1 MPSATSDK
9 ITFEHPLNE
18 RMRTLLRLEHLFRQ
32 ANHYLPNADTWS
44 SRSAVGAL
52 LDMVNIFSRADIKAD
67 LIKEL
72 DRQREKLAGISRK
85 PGVDT
90 ERLDII
96 LEELAKSTD
105 GIFAIDGQIGHAMR
119 TNEFLKSILQR
130 SSIPGG
136 SCAFDLPHYH
146 FWLEQPVEFRQTET
160 REWLRTLQPVEVAV
174 TLLLSL
180 IRSSTSPTNEVAS
193 GGFFQCNI
201 DPQAPA
207 QLVRVGLS
215 REIPLFAEISGGKHR
230 FTIRFLE
237 PTEEERPSQTRIDVP
252 FSLNTCIL

>member
-1 MPSATSDK
+1 MSSATPDK

-18 RMRTLLRLEHLFRQ
+18 KMRTLLRLEHLFRQ
-32 ANHYLPNADTWS
+32 VNHYLPNADTWS
-44 SRSAVGAL
+44 SRSAIDAL
-52 LDMVNIFSRADIKAD
+52 LHMVSIFSRADIKAD

-72 DRQREKLAGISRK
+72 DRQREKLARIRQN
-85 PGVDT
+85 PGVDS

-96 LEELAKSTD
+96 LDELAKATD
-105 GIFAIDGQIGHAMR
+105 RIFSINGQIGHAMR

-146 FWLEQPVEFRQTET
+146 FWLQQPIEFRQTET
-160 REWLRTLQPVEVAV
+160 KAWLYTLQPVESAV
-174 TLLLSL
+174 ELLLSL
-180 IRSSTSPTNEVAS
+180 IRSSTSPTDEMAS
-193 GGFFQCNI
+193 GGFFQSNI

-215 REIPLFAEISGGKHR
+215 RDAGLFAEISGGKHR
-230 FTIRFLE
+230 FTVRFLE
-237 PTEEERPSQTRIDVP
+237 PTEVDRPSQTRIDVP

>member
-1 MPSATSDK
+1 MSSATTNK

-18 RMRTLLRLEHLFRQ
+18 KMRTLLRLEHLFCQ
-32 ANHYLPNADTWS
+32 VNHYLPNADTWS
-44 SRSAVGAL
+44 SRSAIDAL
-52 LDMVNIFSRADIKAD
+52 LNMVNIFARADIKAD

-72 DRQREKLAGISRK
+72 DRQREKLAGIRRN
-85 PGVDT
+85 PGVDS

-96 LEELAKSTD
+96 LDELAKATER
-105 GIFAIDGQIGHAMR
+105 IFSIDGQIGHVMR

-160 REWLRTLQPVEVAV
+160 KAWLNTLQPVESAV
-174 TLLLSL
+174 ELLLSL
-180 IRSSTSPTNEVAS
+180 IRSSTSPTKEVANA
-193 GGFFQCNI
+193 GFFQSNI

-207 QLVRVGLS
+207 QLVRVSLS
-215 REIPLFAEISGGKHR
+215 RETRLFAEISGGKHR
-230 FTIRFLE
+230 FSVRFLE
-237 PTEEERPSQTRIDVP
+237 PAEVDRPTQTRMNVP
-252 FSLNTCIL
+252 FFLNTCIL

>member
-1 MPSATSDK
+1 MSSAMSDK

-18 RMRTLLRLEHLFRQ
+18 KMRTLLRLEHLFRQ
-32 ANHYLPNADTWS
+32 VNHYLPNADTWS
-44 SRSAVGAL
+44 SRSAIDAL
-52 LDMVNIFSRADIKAD
+52 LNMVNIFSRADIKAD

-72 DRQREKLAGISRK
+72 DRQREKLAGIRRK

-96 LEELAKSTD
+96 LDNLAKSTD
-105 GIFAIDGQIGHAMR
+105 GIFSINGQIGHAMR

-146 FWLEQPVEFRQTET
+146 FWLEQPVEFRQSET
-160 REWLRTLQPVEVAV
+160 KAWLHTLQPVEVSV
-174 TLLLSL
+174 DLLLSL
-180 IRSSTSPTNEVAS
+180 IRSSTSPTEELAS
-193 GGFFQCNI
+193 KGFFQSNI
-201 DPQAPA
+201 DSQAPA
-207 QLVRVGLS
+207 QLVRVGLP
-215 REIPLFAEISGGKHR
+215 RETRLFAEISGGKHR
-230 FTIRFLE
+230 FTVRFLE
-237 PTEEERPSQTRIDVP
+237 PTEEDRPSQTRTDVL

>member
-1 MPSATSDK
+1 MASATPDK

-18 RMRTLLRLEHLFRQ
+18 KMRTLLRLEHLFRQ
-32 ANHYLPNADTWS
+32 VNHYLPNADTWS
-44 SRSAVGAL
+44 SRSAIDAL

-72 DRQREKLAGISRK
+72 DRQREKLAGIRRN
-85 PGVDT
+85 PGVDA

-96 LEELAKSTD
+96 LEELAKATD
-105 GIFAIDGQIGHAMR
+105 RIFSIDGQIGHVMR

-146 FWLEQPVEFRQTET
+146 FWLEQPIEFRQAET
-160 REWLRTLQPVEVAV
+160 KAWLHTLQPVESAV
-174 TLLLSL
+174 ELLLSL
-180 IRSSTSPTNEVAS
+180 IRNSTSPTDELAS

-207 QLVRVGLS
+207 QLVRVSLP
-215 REIPLFAEISGGKHR
+215 REIQLFAEISGGKHR
-230 FTIRFLE
+230 FTVRFLE
-237 PTEEERPSQTRIDVP
+237 PTEVDRPTQTRVDVP

>member
-1 MPSATSDK
+1 MSSATPDK

-18 RMRTLLRLEHLFRQ
+18 KMRTLLRLEHLFHE
-32 ANHYLPNADTWS
+32 ANHYLPNSDTWS
-44 SRSAVGAL
+44 SRSAIDAL
-52 LDMVNIFSRADIKAD
+52 LNMVNIFSRADIKAD

-72 DRQREKLAGISRK
+72 DRQREKLASIRRK

-96 LEELAKSTD
+96 LDELANATD
-105 GIFAIDGQIGHAMR
+105 GIFSIDGQIGHAMR
-119 TNEFLKSILQR
+119 NNEFLKSILQR

-146 FWLEQPVEFRQTET
+146 FWLEQPVEFRQAET
-160 REWLRTLQPVEVAV
+160 KAWLYTLQPIELAVE
-174 TLLLSL
+174 LLLSL
-180 IRSSTSPTNEVAS
+180 IRSSTSPTEELAS
-193 GGFFQCNI
+193 GGFFQSNI

-207 QLVRVGLS
+207 QLVRVSLS
-215 REIPLFAEISGGKHR
+215 RETQLFAEISGGKHR
-230 FTIRFLE
+230 FTVRFLE
-237 PTEEERPSQTRIDVP
+237 PTEEERPSQTRMDVP

>member
-1 MPSATSDK
+1 MSSAVSDN

-32 ANHYLPNADTWS
+32 VNHYLPNADTWS
-44 SRSAVGAL
+44 SRSAINAL

-72 DRQREKLAGISRK
+72 DRQREKLAGIRRK

-96 LEELAKSTD
+96 LDELAKSTE
-105 GIFAIDGQIGHAMR
+105 GIFSIDGQIGHAMR

-146 FWLEQPVEFRQTET
+146 FWLEQPIEFRQNEIKT
-160 REWLRTLQPVEVAV
+160 WLRTLQPVEVAV

-180 IRSSTSPTNEVAS
+180 IRSSTSPTDEVAS
-193 GGFFQCNI
+193 GGFYQCSI

-207 QLVRVGLS
+207 QLVRVSLS

-230 FTIRFLE
+230 FTVRFLE
-237 PTEEERPSQTRIDVP
+237 PSEVERPSQTRTDVP